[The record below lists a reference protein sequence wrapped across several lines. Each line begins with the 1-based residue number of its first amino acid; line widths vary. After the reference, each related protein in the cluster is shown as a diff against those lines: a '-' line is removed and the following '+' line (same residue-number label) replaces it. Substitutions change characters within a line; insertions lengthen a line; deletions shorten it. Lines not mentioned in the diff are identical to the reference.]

1 VYSGSSLYSDSGLLM
16 AYVGTAPNRALEV
29 KNLVEEQ
36 VDRLVNDGITE
47 QELAVA
53 CGYIVGSFMLSL
65 EDSGSRM
72 GRLGR
77 AELSTGDWLS
87 VDEQLE
93 RVRAVTVEDVH
104 RVLRRV
110 LTGPRSLAAVGPF
123 DDAAFA

>member
-1 VYSGSSLYSDSGLLM
+1 MVD
-16 AYVGTAPNRALEV
+16 
-29 KNLVEEQ
+29 EE

-47 QELAVA
+47 QELTVA
-53 CGYIVGSFMLSL
+53 CGYIVGSFLLSL

-77 AELSTGDWLS
+77 AELSTGPWLS
-87 VDEQLE
+87 VDEQVE
-93 RVRAVTVEDVH
+93 RVRAVTVDDVH

-123 DDAAFA
+123 DDTAFG